1 MEIAKVIK
9 MRTALKA
16 GKNLPLTVLID
27 NCFRVIDESMKG
39 HFTFWDDDNGIL
51 YEMAYADIMQ
61 DKNPTNEKK
70 VSMFAVE
77 YESIQCMQLSL
88 VKLDDIDALFGS
100 MKAEG
105 KTVAKERIDM
115 IKNFYKKAL
124 STDRY
129 EMTHEELNHLL
140 GSSLDTRDEYY
151 KGRMTEPFKETVRY
165 RDRNKAI
172 DDAKNNNSEGN

>member
-1 MEIAKVIK
+1 MEIDKVIK

-61 DKNPTNEKK
+61 DKSPTNEKK

-77 YESIQCMQLSL
+77 YESIQCMQLASIRL
-88 VKLDDIDALFGS
+88 DNVDNLFDTVKASGKDISDD
-100 MKAEG
+100 
-105 KTVAKERIDM
+105 RIAM
-115 IKNFYKKAL
+115 IKNFYDKTL
-124 STDRY
+124 GTDKPSISREEINNLIGSNLNTEDDY
-129 EMTHEELNHLL
+129 YAGKMTQN
-140 GSSLDTRDEYY
+140 
-151 KGRMTEPFKETVRY
+151 FKETVRY
-165 RDRNKAI
+165 RDRNAAI
-172 DDAKNNNSEGN
+172 DADKKDSN

>member
-115 IKNFYKKAL
+115 IKNFYNTVL
-124 STDRY
+124 SNDIAEISR
-129 EMTHEELNHLL
+129 EDINNLIGSNLNTN
-140 GSSLDTRDEYY
+140 DDYY
-151 KGRMTEPFKETVRY
+151 AGRMTQNFKESVRY
-165 RDRNKAI
+165 KDRNKAI
-172 DDAKNNNSEGN
+172 DEAKNNG

>member
-61 DKNPTNEKK
+61 DKSPRNEKK

-115 IKNFYKKAL
+115 IKNFYNTVL
-124 STDRY
+124 SNDIPEISR
-129 EMTHEELNHLL
+129 ENINNLIGSNLNTN
-140 GSSLDTRDEYY
+140 DDYY
-151 KGRMTEPFKETVRY
+151 AGRMTQNFKESVRY

-172 DDAKNNNSEGN
+172 DEAKNNG

>member
-61 DKNPTNEKK
+61 D
-70 VSMFAVE
+70 
-77 YESIQCMQLSL
+77 
-88 VKLDDIDALFGS
+88 
-100 MKAEG
+100 
-105 KTVAKERIDM
+105 
-115 IKNFYKKAL
+115 
-124 STDRY
+124 
-129 EMTHEELNHLL
+129 
-140 GSSLDTRDEYY
+140 
-151 KGRMTEPFKETVRY
+151 
-165 RDRNKAI
+165 
-172 DDAKNNNSEGN
+172 